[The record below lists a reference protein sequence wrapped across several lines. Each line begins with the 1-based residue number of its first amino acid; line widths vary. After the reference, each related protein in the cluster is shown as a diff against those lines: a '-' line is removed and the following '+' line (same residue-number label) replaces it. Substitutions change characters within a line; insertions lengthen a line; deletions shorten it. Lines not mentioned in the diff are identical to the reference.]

1 MLITERE
8 KYIDL
13 LNDFPPRP
21 IKSEEEFRAV
31 QDVVDSLLDLG
42 KLSSDQKEYLN
53 LLGMIIHD
61 YEARVVEVPDIFG
74 VELLNVLIEEWDLK
88 QKELVP
94 IFKTESIVSA
104 VLNGHRQL
112 TVEHIQKLAEFF
124 HVSPA
129 VFFPNFANVNTKEI
143 AALIEFDRGVIDR
156 QSKSNNQGDR
166 HRSPKK

>member
-8 KYIDL
+8 RYIDL
-13 LNDFPPRP
+13 LNEFPPHP
-21 IKSEEEFRAV
+21 IRSTSDSIAIQR
-31 QDVVDSLLDLG
+31 VVDCLLDSSH
-42 KLSSDQKEYLN
+42 LSPDQQEYLN
-53 LLGMIIHD
+53 LLGIIISE
-61 YEARVVEVPDIFG
+61 YEDKNTEIPDIYG
-74 VELLNVLIEEWDLK
+74 VELLNVLIEEWGLK

-129 VFFPNFANVNTKEI
+129 VFFH
-143 AALIEFDRGVIDR
+143 
-156 QSKSNNQGDR
+156 SNQA
-166 HRSPKK
+166 